1 MNQTVSGDPT
11 EANILPISWANRSLR
26 ISWELALY
34 TLILLLAI
42 FTRFYILDARVMSH
56 DESLHTYFSY
66 VFYQEGNFEHTP
78 LMHGPL
84 LFEVNAL
91 IYAIFGA
98 NDFTARIYPATLG
111 ILLVLSPI
119 LFRRWLGRET
129 ALIAC
134 LLLLISPI
142 TLYYNRYIR
151 HDTPVLFFAVVLLW
165 SILMYLEESG
175 SQKFRNRYLYL
186 LAISLLL
193 CFASKEN
200 TFIYLGI
207 FSSYFFLFWI
217 FRVIEK
223 YVGISVRRA
232 FSLLLLAIVL
242 GIFVSILMS
251 GILAISLNEYD
262 SFSGRIN
269 AISNGFSRLFSPET
283 IPLNQEGSVNQFLID
298 QNDSE
303 HLGFNSFLLW
313 SSILFLGASSL
324 IIGPAIFVFRR
335 STLPWK
341 EIITILIIAIFVM
354 IALVSLES
362 RSLEAIPGIAPSPKA
377 LTNSYQVNSLPF
389 FSVWIL
395 TLIIIVS
402 SYLLAKSGFWR
413 AMRAFPE
420 FDVLV
425 VLVTLTV
432 PWLSATLITAMGPGF
447 PYGEEINTQILPD
460 IARAVIESIRSVIP
474 INLPGYDESTLNF
487 NHNTQ
492 IWQIILSLF
501 PVLPFFISS
510 AAVGIAWNRKRWITL
525 AIIYFGLYAVI
536 FTSIFSNINGLG
548 SGLVSSL
555 GYWLGQQGVRRGSQ
569 PQYYYTGIILPLY
582 EYLPIIGSFLAT
594 IAGIY
599 QFWRNK
605 TLAYSEGIMNSL
617 KIFNWPSFFAWWG
630 VLAIFG
636 YTLAGEKMPW
646 LGIHMAFPL
655 IMLSACFFGPVLKT
669 IDWCQV
675 INIGWLPYVLMPG
688 VTWGIW
694 RIINFMLRGLGPFRG
709 LTTVDQRYTTLWFGA
724 VLLTVFFLW
733 LIYREGKRKEWRIIH
748 QTSFLGIFTIFCVL
762 TARTAFAAS
771 FINYDYAKE
780 FLVYAHSAP
789 QVKYVINL
797 LSEISERSVNG
808 KDLRFGYAGDGVSW
822 PLEWYLRDF
831 PNSIYYGV
839 EPDLNT
845 LQQEDVLILGPNL
858 HQSYSDLLSVDYS
871 IQKYLRLWWPNQDYF
886 HLTPARINK
895 LFDFAPNNHYSYNLR
910 SGLLDIFWSRDF
922 THYNNTMGVSP
933 DISNWNPASH
943 MYLYLHRDLATQIWS
958 FDLDPVGVIRSK
970 QIDPENICPLFTDT
984 SEGTLLLAD
993 SSIGYPAG
1001 IVAKNEQI
1009 LIADEQNHQI
1019 RLYSY
1024 TGELLEMHG
1033 DHGDIYDPDDPNFQS
1048 GQSGD
1053 EIILNRPNGVIFT
1066 EDDTLFVADTWNYR
1080 IQKLNISGDV
1090 ELIWGEQLA
1099 YGANAP
1105 IEPVSGF
1112 WGPRDLLIDS
1122 LGYVYVADTGNK
1134 RIRVYTESGTHIF
1147 DIGEGGSLLGQLE
1160 EPGSIAIDHNS
1171 GELFVS
1177 EWWNQRVSVFSLSGN
1192 FLRSF
1197 PYPVTRQR
1205 EGVAAQIA
1213 IDPQRQLLYLSI
1225 PHQNRLVLLDYFGN
1239 CLSSLGPYSNDHVNN
1254 FQNVTDI
1261 TVDETGN
1268 LLVADNVAK
1277 KIILYPPYQQ
1287 NQIELPSDSE

>member
-1 MNQTVSGDPT
+1 MNQSVSCNPT
-11 EANILPISWANRSLR
+11 EANILPSSWINRSFH
-26 ISWELALY
+26 INWEIALY
-34 TLILLLAI
+34 AIILLSAI

-66 VFYQEGNFEHTP
+66 VFYQEGFFEHTP

-111 ILLVLSPI
+111 ILLVLSPV

-151 HDTPVLFFAVVLLW
+151 HDTPILFFAIILLW
-165 SILMYLEESG
+165 SILMYWEGSG
-175 SQKFRNRYLYL
+175 SQKYRNRYLYL
-186 LAISLLL
+186 IAISLLL

-207 FSSYFFLFWI
+207 FNSYIFLFWV

-223 YVGISVRRA
+223 YVGIPVRRT
-232 FSLLLLAIVL
+232 FNLLVLAIVL
-242 GIFVSILMS
+242 GIFASIIMS
-251 GILAISLNEYD
+251 GILAITFDDYD
-262 SFSGRIN
+262 SFSGRIS
-269 AISNGFSRLFSPET
+269 AISNGISRLISLET
-283 IPLNQEGSVNQFLID
+283 ILLNQDGSVNQFLVD
-298 QNDSE
+298 QNNNE
-303 HLGFNSFLLW
+303 RLEFNSFLLW
-313 SSILFLGASSL
+313 SGILFLGVSSL

-335 STLPWK
+335 SSFPWK
-341 EIITILIIAIFVM
+341 EIIAIFIIATFVM
-354 IALVSLES
+354 FALVSLES
-362 RSLEAIPGIAPSPKA
+362 RSLEAIPRIAPSIGA
-377 LTNSYQVNSLPF
+377 LTNDYQVNSLPF
-389 FSVWIL
+389 FGVWFL
-395 TLIIIVS
+395 TLIIIVT

-447 PYGEEINTQILPD
+447 TYGEEINTQILPD

-474 INLPGYDESTLNF
+474 VNFPGYDESTFSF

-501 PVLPFFISS
+501 PILPFFISS
-510 AAVGIAWNRKRWITL
+510 AAVGIAWNSKRWITL
-525 AIIYFGLYAVI
+525 ALIFFGLYAVI
-536 FTSIFSNINGLG
+536 FTSMFVNVNGLG
-548 SGLVSSL
+548 SGLVNSL

-582 EYLPIIGSFLAT
+582 EYLPIIGSLLAT
-594 IAGIY
+594 ITGIY
-599 QFWRNK
+599 QFWRDK
-605 TLAYSEGIMNSL
+605 TLTYTDGITDRL
-617 KIFNWPSFFAWWG
+617 DKFNWPSFIAWWG

-655 IMLSACFFGPVLKT
+655 ILLSACFFGSVLKT
-669 IDWCQV
+669 IDWHQA
-675 INIGWLPYVLMPG
+675 INFGWLPLILVPG

-694 RIINFMLRGLGPFRG
+694 RIFNPMLRGLGPFRG
-709 LTTVDQRYTTLWFGA
+709 LTTVDQRYTTLWIGA
-724 VLLTVFFLW
+724 VLLLVFFLW
-733 LIYREGKRKEWRIIH
+733 LIYREGKINGWHIIR
-748 QTSFLGIFTIFCVL
+748 QTSFLGLFTVFCVL

-771 FINYDYAKE
+771 FKNYDYARE

-789 QVKYVINL
+789 QVKYVIKL

-831 PNSIYYGV
+831 PNSVYYGI

-845 LQQEDVLILGPNL
+845 LQQEEVLILGPNL
-858 HQSYSDLLSVDYS
+858 HQSYSELLSVDYS
-871 IQKYLRLWWPNQDYF
+871 IHKYLRLWWPNQDYF

-895 LFDFAPNNHYSYNLR
+895 LFDFSPNSHYSNDLR

-922 THYNNTMGVSP
+922 THYFNTIGVSP
-933 DISNWNPASH
+933 NISNWNPASH
-943 MYLYLHRDLATQIWS
+943 MYLYLHRDLATQILS
-958 FDLDPVGVIRSK
+958 FNLDPVGVIRSN
-970 QIDPENICPLFTDT
+970 QIDPENVCPFFTDA

-993 SSIGYPAG
+993 SLIGYPAS
-1001 IVAKNEQI
+1001 IVAKNEQV
-1009 LIADEQNHQI
+1009 LIADELNHQI

-1024 TGELLEMHG
+1024 AGELLAMYG
-1033 DHGDIYDPDDPNFQS
+1033 IQGDIYNPNDPNFQS
-1048 GQSGD
+1048 IQSD
-1053 EIILNRPNGVIFT
+1053 DAIILYRPNGAIFT
-1066 EDDTLFVADTWNYR
+1066 EEDSFFVADTWNYR
-1080 IQKLNISGDV
+1080 IQKLNISGEV

-1105 IEPVSGF
+1105 IEPESGF
-1112 WGPRDLLIDS
+1112 WGPRDLLLDS
-1122 LGYVYVADTGNK
+1122 LGNVYVADTGNK

-1147 DIGEGGSLLGQLE
+1147 DIGESGSLPGQLE
-1160 EPGSIAIDHNS
+1160 EPGSIAVDLNS

-1197 PYPVTRQR
+1197 PYPVTRR
-1205 EGVAAQIA
+1205 RDGVAAQIA
-1213 IDPQRQLLYLSI
+1213 VDPMRQLLYLSI
-1225 PHQNRLVLLDYFGN
+1225 PHQNRVVVMDYFGN
-1239 CLSSLGPYSNDHVNN
+1239 CLSSMGSYSNDHVNS

-1261 TVDETGN
+1261 TVDEIGN

-1277 KIILYPPYQQ
+1277 RIFLYPPYQP
-1287 NQIELPSDSE
+1287 NQFELPNDSE